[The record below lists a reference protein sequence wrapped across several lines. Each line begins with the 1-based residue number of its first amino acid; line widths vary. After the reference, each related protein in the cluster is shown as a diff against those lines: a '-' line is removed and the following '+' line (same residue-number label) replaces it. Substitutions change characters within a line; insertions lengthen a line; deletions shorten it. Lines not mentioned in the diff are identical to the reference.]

1 MFRISEAATVIAVA
15 SNLDSVCQA
24 LPVSSYKNTL
34 GRQWQTMGM
43 AVTEGIEMQQVGQDM
58 TCNSD
63 DRIVNA
69 KVNHNKS
76 LSYHQLLYHEDLSE

>member
-24 LPVSSYKNTL
+24 LPVPTKNTL

-43 AVTEGIEMQQVGQDM
+43 AVTEGLEMQQVGQDM

-63 DRIVNA
+63 DKIV
-69 KVNHNKS
+69 K
-76 LSYHQLLYHEDLSE
+76 SYHQLLYHEDLSE

>member
-1 MFRISEAATVIAVA
+1 
-15 SNLDSVCQA
+15 
-24 LPVSSYKNTL
+24 
-34 GRQWQTMGM
+34 MGM

-69 KVNHNKS
+69 KVNNNKS